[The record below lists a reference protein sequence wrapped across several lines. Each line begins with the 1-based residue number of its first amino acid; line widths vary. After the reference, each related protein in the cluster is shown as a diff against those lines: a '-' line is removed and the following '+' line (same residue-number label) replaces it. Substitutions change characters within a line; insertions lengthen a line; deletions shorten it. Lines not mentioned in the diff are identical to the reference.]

1 MVLGR
6 GAKGLLLFAAMVA
19 VLTGVKLAAPILV
32 PFLLATFITLVTAP
46 FAIWLCDKGL
56 PRGIA
61 VTITFLILVAALTG
75 LGALVGGSVNA
86 FYDQLPSYRE
96 SFERVAGDLGATL
109 DPLGLE
115 FDRDALDTNTLP
127 DSVMGL
133 VASLIRS
140 LADVVRILVLV
151 LLIVLFMLFEAAG
164 WRYKL
169 DRMIDDEERFQRLVR
184 STHEV
189 NTYLAVKSL
198 TSFATGFF
206 VFVMLW
212 ATDVDLPLLWGLLAF
227 LLNYIPSIGSIIAAV
242 PGVLLAL
249 LDHGTGTAIGVG
261 VGYLAINLSIG
272 NGIEP
277 RVMGQALGLSP
288 LIVFLSMVFW
298 GWLLG
303 AVGAFLSVPLTMVV
317 KILCRNTDDLQWVA
331 VLLGPSTTPGEG
343 AVPLSRSSFPPPLG
357 AGLQGR
363 DPADST
369 AGGAP

>member
-1 MVLGR
+1 M
-6 GAKGLLLFAAMVA
+6 LLLAATIA
-19 VLTGVKLAAPILV
+19 VLAGIKLAAPVLV

-46 FAIWLCDKGL
+46 FAIWLYEKGL
-56 PRGIA
+56 PRGLA
-61 VTITFLILVAALTG
+61 VLITFLILVALLTG

-86 FYDQLPSYRE
+86 FYDQLPGYRD
-96 SFERVAGDLGATL
+96 SFEKLAAEFGTTFS
-109 DPLGLE
+109 PLGVE
-115 FDRDALDTNTLP
+115 FSRDALDAAALP

-133 VASLIRS
+133 VAMLIRS

-169 DRMIDDEERFQRLVR
+169 DRMVDDEESFQRLVR

-206 VFVMLW
+206 VFLMLW
-212 ATDVDLPLLWGLLAF
+212 LTDVDLPLLWGLLAF

-249 LDHGTGTAIGVG
+249 LDHGTGTAIGVSA
-261 VGYLAINLSIG
+261 GYLAINLSIG

-277 RVMGQALGLSP
+277 RIMGQALGLSP
-288 LIVFLSMVFW
+288 LVVFLSMVFW

-317 KILCRNTDDLQWVA
+317 KIVCRNTDDMQWLA
-331 VLLGPSTTPGEG
+331 VLLGPS
-343 AVPLSRSSFPPPLG
+343 AVPADSSPALTPSSFPPPI
-357 AGLQGR
+357 ARGLSGR